1 MAADRQKQ
9 LQQAERLLKQ
19 GKVQAAMLELERL
32 AAGAPNDVLT
42 LNRIGDLLAK
52 QGRKDEAIR
61 FYTKIAEQFTKSG
74 FLPKAVAIHKKVLRL
89 NPNLI
94 QSLVA
99 LGQLYF
105 QQKLPGEA
113 RTHMLRAA
121 DQYLHARN
129 FSKAR
134 EVYEKLVA
142 AEPGDPRH
150 RARLAEARAAEGETG
165 TAGTELLQLADTLA
179 AEGKH
184 DEAERAYS
192 RAHEL
197 LPDRAEP
204 IVGLVRSLGE
214 QGRNDEALQLLD
226 KAEKEHGGSTLI
238 LGERILRYEL
248 AGRGRDA
255 VELLKLPFAS
265 EIGDDVFVRIFRFH
279 RDNNGLDALWKRLD
293 PVFDRWRA
301 ADQLDRLR
309 SLLEGIAEIEPE
321 GHVPALRRLLEVN
334 RTRNDSNAIRESL
347 ESLVGACRARGLTD
361 EVDSLMAQLR
371 EVSPGS
377 AALPDV
383 APARPRPVVFE
394 PPSVV
399 AAAPEDDP
407 SAERSVVPGED
418 PPIEAEAP
426 AVPLNRADEEYVS
439 GRLTQTE
446 ILEKYGLREQAL
458 QQVREVTEKFPGH
471 VAAQQK
477 LVELLREGSS
487 PKQLQNAL
495 VALALARRAEGDS
508 SGAKAVCGEANAI
521 GPLDGPTSRM
531 LAQLG
536 LVDVPGS
543 SPAAASRSIPVVEP
557 EPQELVIESA
567 SQAVVEPVAAM
578 PVPGAAPGHEAGPK
592 EVSVASGHD
601 GVVLID
607 FDAED
612 EEADDDVQA
621 AGATPV
627 AAQESF
633 EPVADDT
640 IEASVTREG
649 GPPKDPARTAGEGA
663 LEEISGL
670 IEGGKVAEARR
681 RLDALETLGWVS
693 ERLTE
698 LKLKLDLLQAD
709 QAGPSATDRSAPAFS
724 SGEAFEDIVDD
735 DDLSAITA
743 ALEGELFADD
753 AQPVSPE
760 PESEQSL
767 EEVFAAFKEQV
778 DREVDDDDYRTHY
791 DLGIAYKEMGL
802 IEESIAQF
810 EQAVRS
816 PEYGREAYT
825 MLALCHHQRDDL
837 DAAARCYRLA
847 IDSSPSDGE
856 ALNSLR
862 YELAELLLNTGDRA
876 GALDEFRHL
885 QQADPS
891 FRDVQD
897 RIANLESCL
906 S

>member
-32 AAGAPNDVLT
+32 ATGAPNDVLT

-61 FYTKIAEQFTKSG
+61 FYNKIAEQFTNSG

-89 NPNLI
+89 NPNFI

-121 DQYLHARN
+121 DQYLQSRN

-165 TAGTELLQLADTLA
+165 TAGTELLQLADILA
-179 AEGKH
+179 AEGKQ
-184 DEAERAYS
+184 DEAEPAYR

-204 IVGLVRSLGE
+204 VVGLVRSLGE
-214 QGRNDEALQLLD
+214 QGRDDEALQLLD
-226 KAEKEHGGSTLI
+226 TAEKQHGGSTLF
-238 LGERILRYEL
+238 LGERVLRYEL

-265 EIGDDVFVRIFRFH
+265 EIRDDVFVRIFRFH
-279 RDNNGLDALWKRLD
+279 RDNNGLDSLWKRLD

-309 SLLEGIAEIEPE
+309 SLLEGVAEIEPE

-334 RTRNDSNAIRESL
+334 RTRNDSIAIRESL
-347 ESLVGACRARGLTD
+347 ESLVGACRSRGLTE
-361 EVDSLMAQLR
+361 EVDSLMEQLR

-377 AALPDV
+377 AALPDL
-383 APARPRPVVFE
+383 APVRREPVGSE
-394 PPSVV
+394 PSSVV
-399 AAAPEDDP
+399 AAAPEADSP
-407 SAERSVVPGED
+407 AERAMLLDGD

-508 SGAKAVCGEANAI
+508 GGAKAVCGEANAI
-521 GPLDGPTSRM
+521 GPFDDATSRM

-536 LVDVPGS
+536 LVEMPEA
-543 SPAAASRSIPVVEP
+543 SPVEAPVSTPVVEA
-557 EPQELVIESA
+557 EPPELVVESA
-567 SQAVVEPVAAM
+567 SAEPVIEPVAAM
-578 PVPGAAPGHEAGPK
+578 PAPHGVAGHEAAPM
-592 EVSVASGHD
+592 EASVASGHD

-607 FDAED
+607 FDADDEEEED
-612 EEADDDVQA
+612 EEQTFAAEPAAVEATVGDVSSEDGPTEVTA
-621 AGATPV
+621 KAPG
-627 AAQESF
+627 
-633 EPVADDT
+633 
-640 IEASVTREG
+640 EAV
-649 GPPKDPARTAGEGA
+649 

-670 IEGGKVAEARR
+670 IDGGNVGEARR

-698 LKLKLDLLQAD
+698 FKLKLELLEIEQG
-709 QAGPSATDRSAPAFS
+709 GPSRPAPSAPVFS
-724 SGEAFEDIVDD
+724 ADEAVEDIDD

-753 AQPVSPE
+753 AQLVATE

-778 DREVDDDDYRTHY
+778 DREVDADDYRTHY

-802 IEESIAQF
+802 IDEALAQF
-810 EQAVRS
+810 DQAVRS
-816 PEYGREAYT
+816 PEFGREAYT
-825 MLALCHHQRDDL
+825 MLALCHRQRDEL
-837 DAAARCYRLA
+837 DAAARCYRQA
-847 IDSSPSDGE
+847 IDSSASDGE

-885 QQADPS
+885 QEADPT

-897 RIANLESCL
+897 RIANLESCP